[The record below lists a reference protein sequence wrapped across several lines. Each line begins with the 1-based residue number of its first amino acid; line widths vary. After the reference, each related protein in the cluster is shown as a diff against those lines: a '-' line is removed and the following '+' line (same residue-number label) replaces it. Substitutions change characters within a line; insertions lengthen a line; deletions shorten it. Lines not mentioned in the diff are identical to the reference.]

1 VVRSSEEAAKAA
13 ALLKGQLVMKVSEPA
28 VLHKSDVGG
37 VILNIQ
43 TSDAAATYAR
53 LAEQLS
59 AHGITLEAASVAPM
73 ARPGVEVLAGMTHDP
88 VFGPLVAFGTGGYL
102 VEFMDDVVFRVLPL
116 TDIDVS
122 EMVKSARAERL
133 LRGYRGSPPADIPAV
148 ERLLLQL
155 AALGEA
161 APRISEID
169 LNPVIVHPAGE
180 GITLIDARVRLNSS

>member
-1 VVRSSEEAAKAA
+1 
-13 ALLKGQLVMKVSEPA
+13 
-28 VLHKSDVGG
+28 
-37 VILNIQ
+37 
-43 TSDAAATYAR
+43 
-53 LAEQLS
+53 
-59 AHGITLEAASVAPM
+59 
-73 ARPGVEVLAGMTHDP
+73 
-88 VFGPLVAFGTGGYL
+88 
-102 VEFMDDVVFRVLPL
+102 MDDVVFRVLPL

-169 LNPVIVHPAGE
+169 LNPVIVHQAGE
-180 GITLIDARVRLNSS
+180 GITLIDARVRLNSSERQRICYTYCMQTTSWSFRILSLLALSLCVFLISIDSTIAAPKKSKAHASGRKRTVKKHPESKSKAVASSRKTPPRRDTP